1 MTISYVSAVS
11 TENFTNSIG
20 INTHLDFSA
29 YSSQLSTVIA
39 DLQYI
44 GVKNIRDSANS
55 PADLGANGSW
65 QQVANA
71 TGAKFDAYL
80 GEGSVATMQSGL
92 ANAVTLAHQ
101 GILNFIEGGNEE
113 DQSYA
118 ISLGNSLAKTAAYQQ
133 TVYSTAHSLGISV
146 INMSFGTGWG
156 SSSTGDYGT
165 VGNLASYTDYAN
177 AHTYFGS
184 GNTPLASI
192 QALNSDSQLAA
203 VGKPTITTEMGW
215 YTTTSTTDAT
225 NVSVTEQAKYMLDG
239 LLDAYQAGDAKT
251 YLYELLDE
259 GTNQSY
265 SEDNFGLFYSNG
277 TAKPAAV
284 ALHNLTTLLA
294 DTGAT
299 ANSFTP
305 AGLSYQLTGT
315 LSTDHSMLMQ
325 KSDGSYWLA
334 IWNEARLSGPT
345 TPTALTVA
353 NHTVTLT
360 LGGTATTIEIF
371 DPLTGTT
378 ATQTV
383 SNAST
388 VTLSVPD
395 HPILVEII
403 PGSSTST
410 GSGSTTT
417 TAPTASDLAV
427 IVPTSDTAY
436 TSQVTKLAGVSIS
449 DAWASTHSGS
459 MVLNLTAGHNALEI
473 SNGTSMATIAAGSA
487 LKLTGTLAQLNAD
500 LATLEYVGGS
510 TTGTDSITVDVWNM
524 GGVESTKTLI
534 IDLVAPTSTSTTA
547 TTTTVAKAAT
557 TSVLTA
563 SDLAVTVP
571 TTSPTISHTAYTSI
585 HGVSISDAW
594 GAAHSGSMAL
604 NLSVS
609 HGTLEI
615 SNGTSMVTGSTVHLS
630 GTLAQLNADLQTLHY
645 EATPLVGVDTL
656 SVNVWNQGGVSVTHA
671 LKMTIG

>member
-11 TENFTNSIG
+11 TENFINSIG

-29 YSSQLSTVIA
+29 YSSQLTTVIA

-55 PADLGANGSW
+55 STDLGTTGSW

-80 GEGSVATMQSGL
+80 GEGSVATMESGL
-92 ANAVTLAHQ
+92 ANAVTLAKQ

-118 ISLGNSLAKTAAYQQ
+118 TSLGNSLAKTAAYQQ
-133 TVYSTAHSLGISV
+133 TVYTTAHALGISV

-156 SSSTGDYGT
+156 TSSTGDYGT
-165 VGNLASYTDYAN
+165 VGNLASYADYAN
-177 AHTYFGS
+177 AHTYFGT
-184 GNTPLASI
+184 GNTPLSTI
-192 QALNSDSQLAA
+192 DTLNSDAQLAA
-203 VGKPTITTEMGW
+203 VGKPVITTEMGW
-215 YTTTSTTDAT
+215 YTTGSTTDASA
-225 NVSVTEQAKYMLDG
+225 VSVTEQAKYMMDG

-259 GTNQSY
+259 GTSATNT
-265 SEDNFGLFYSNG
+265 EDNFGLFYANG
-277 TAKPAAV
+277 TAKPAAI
-284 ALHNLTTLLA
+284 ALHNMTTLLA
-294 DTGAT
+294 DSGST
-299 ANSFTP
+299 ASSFT
-305 AGLSYQLTGT
+305 ATGLSYQLTGT

-325 KSDGSYWLA
+325 KSDGSFWLA
-334 IWNEARLSGPT
+334 VWNEARLSGPT
-345 TPTALTVA
+345 SPAAVTVA

-360 LGGTATTIEIF
+360 LGSAASTIEIF

-383 SNAST
+383 TNAST

-403 PGSSTST
+403 PGTST
-410 GSGSTTT
+410 GTGSTGTTT

-427 IVPTSDTAY
+427 IIPTYDTAY
-436 TSQVTKLAGVSIS
+436 TSQITKLAGVSIS
-449 DAWASTHSGS
+449 DAWGGAHAGS
-459 MVLNLTAGHNALEI
+459 MVLNLTAGHDALEM
-473 SNGTSMATIAAGSA
+473 SNGSSVQTVAAGKT
-487 LKLTGTLAQLNAD
+487 LTVTGTLAQLNAD
-500 LATLEYVGGS
+500 LATLDYVGGAS
-510 TTGTDSITVDVWNM
+510 ASTDSITVDVWNQ

-534 IDLVAPTSTSTTA
+534 VDLVAATSTSTSSSGS
-547 TTTTVAKAAT
+547 TTTPL
-557 TSVLTA
+557 SA

-571 TTSPTISHTAYTSI
+571 ITSPSVHTTAYSSI
-585 HGVSISDAW
+585 TGVSISDAW
-594 GAAHSGSMAL
+594 AAGHSGSMAL
-604 NLSVS
+604 NLSVL
-609 HGTLEI
+609 HGTIEI
-615 SNGTSMVTGSTVHLS
+615 SNGTSTVSGAAVHLT

-645 EATPLVGVDTL
+645 EATALVGIDTL

-671 LKMTIG
+671 LALTIS